1 MCFTCE
7 YFGSKRTPDIS
18 VSTCATISRWI
29 LIAAMPQWLYRWA
42 VPSKTEL
49 CVDDCSC
56 LRIWQPAK
64 PRMEQKM
71 THHLENDMCQLGMKE
86 LFTEDGW
93 TSRKYTLSSMLLDC
107 YLFTHP
113 QHETLIFKKVGG
125 PIVTLHLGE
134 VVDSPFTLLPCAAVH
149 TELRLMDG
157 SVLTSKLMPFTDRL
171 EDFLDFSVKDR
182 RFREKFTLWDLES
195 KEILSP
201 WGEVIH
207 RGLKFDFVWR
217 CYQIHEAGSIEHAFC
232 DCQRSLKRQRL
243 T

>member
-1 MCFTCE
+1 M
-7 YFGSKRTPDIS
+7 
-18 VSTCATISRWI
+18 
-29 LIAAMPQWLYRWA
+29 
-42 VPSKTEL
+42 
-49 CVDDCSC
+49 
-56 LRIWQPAK
+56 
-64 PRMEQKM
+64 
-71 THHLENDMCQLGMKE
+71 
-86 LFTEDGW
+86 
-93 TSRKYTLSSMLLDC
+93 
-107 YLFTHP
+107 
-113 QHETLIFKKVGG
+113 
-125 PIVTLHLGE
+125 TLHLGE